1 MRVKVKAYADLQKYN
16 PDKGE
21 EFTVEIKEGASVKD
35 LMQLL
40 RLPEH
45 RVMVVLKNERIGKEE
60 DLLADGDAISFLPVV
75 GGG

>member
-1 MRVKVKAYADLQKYN
+1 MRVKVKVYVDLQRYN

-21 EFTVEIKEGASVKD
+21 EFTVEIKEGSRVKD

-40 RLPEH
+40 QLPEH
-45 RVMVVLKNERIGKEE
+45 RVMLILKNERIGKEE
-60 DLLADGDAISFLPVV
+60 DLLVDGDAISFLPVV